1 MSSVLKN
8 KSKRKYCE
16 QSILD
21 GIEAVHRG
29 MSIREAARTF
39 KVPRTTLTQYEGQRH
54 HGGKIGRPSL
64 FSDEEEKLLAKLLIR
79 FAEIGSPYNKNHLRT
94 LILQLATG
102 KGETARITQ
111 YVIFNSYALYTHQIL
126 PNLL

>member
-8 KSKRKYCE
+8 KSKRKYGE
-16 QSILD
+16 QSLLD
-21 GIEAVHRG
+21 AIEAIQRG
-29 MSIREAARTF
+29 MSVREATRTF
-39 KVPRTTLTQYEGQRH
+39 KVPKTTLSRYEEQKH

-102 KGETARITQ
+102 KGKI
-111 YVIFNSYALYTHQIL
+111 V
-126 PNLL
+126 